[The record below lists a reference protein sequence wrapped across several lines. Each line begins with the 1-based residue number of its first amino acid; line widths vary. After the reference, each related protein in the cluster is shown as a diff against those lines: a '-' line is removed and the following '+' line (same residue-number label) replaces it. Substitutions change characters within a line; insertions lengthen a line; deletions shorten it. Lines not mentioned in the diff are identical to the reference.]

1 MVKKNEFI
9 WNMLGSFIYAMFS
22 AIILAICTRANSIEI
37 AGIFSIAYATS
48 CILNAI
54 GDFGIRIYQV
64 TDTNRKYT
72 FSEYLSA
79 RIIAILIMVVFSI
92 IFVVISGYSSTK
104 LAICLILVLYRVI
117 DNLSETYQ
125 AEFQMNNRL
134 DIAGKSMVLRNSI
147 AIIIFAIFDIITH
160 NIVVAS
166 ILMTIANLIIFILYD
181 MKKIKKFNSDKIKI
195 KIKEAKDAIEKTKK
209 KQGKFF
215 KEFKEFALR
224 GNVLD
229 LAVGVLIGSAFQSV
243 VTSFTNN
250 IISPIL
256 GCFGGVN
263 FSEWVLEIGKLR
275 LTYGAF
281 LTDIINFLIMAFV
294 IFILVKV
301 MNKIAKIGEK
311 QEEKKAED
319 TKICPHCYNKINIK
333 ADRCPYCTSKLNESI
348 ENIKNNLNK

>member
-37 AGIFSIAYATS
+37 GGIFSIAYATS

-181 MKKIKKFNSDKIKI
+181 MKKIKNSIVIK
-195 KIKEAKDAIEKTKK
+195 
-209 KQGKFF
+209 
-215 KEFKEFALR
+215 
-224 GNVLD
+224 
-229 LAVGVLIGSAFQSV
+229 
-243 VTSFTNN
+243 
-250 IISPIL
+250 
-256 GCFGGVN
+256 
-263 FSEWVLEIGKLR
+263 
-275 LTYGAF
+275 
-281 LTDIINFLIMAFV
+281 
-294 IFILVKV
+294 
-301 MNKIAKIGEK
+301 
-311 QEEKKAED
+311 
-319 TKICPHCYNKINIK
+319 
-333 ADRCPYCTSKLNESI
+333 SK
-348 ENIKNNLNK
+348 